1 MCLSLSKRSGEWGIV
16 LRPIK
21 LSIQWKMMLL
31 NGLVIGIVVWL
42 TGVAVTEYACYLVI
56 ESPNSGTILG
66 PVFRDTLEGYL
77 WKMALAA
84 VLAGSLT
91 HFFLMRTILRP
102 LNRLAS
108 STRQMTA
115 GSYPDPVPVPAS
127 SDEVSQLTRDFNH
140 LVQVLRHN
148 ERSRKHMLTNISHD
162 LRTPL
167 SNLTGYL
174 EGLKNGVIEGDPALY
189 QSLHEEALRLNHLIE
204 QFHQLSVWETK
215 PPLSLRT
222 EPVDMPELLHS
233 SRRRFEWKGDRK
245 GISLN
250 VRAEPGS
257 VIADPQGC
265 QSMIDNLLQNAL
277 EYNAGAWISIRG
289 SVTEGRFY
297 RVEVS
302 NPGEPL
308 AEEERE
314 QLFDRFY
321 RGDESRSRGSGGS
334 GLGLSIIR
342 EIAGRHGGTSGVEID
357 REVYTFWFTLPLGP
371 RPEHEAARD
380 VMMHS

>member
-1 MCLSLSKRSGEWGIV
+1 MYRSSSKRSGEWGIV

-21 LSIQWKMMLL
+21 LSMQWKMMLL

-56 ESPNSGTILG
+56 ESPDSGTILG

-215 PPLSLRT
+215 PPLSLRA
-222 EPVDMPELLHS
+222 EPVDMQELLHS
-233 SRRRFEWKGDRK
+233 SRRRFEWKGERK
-245 GISLN
+245 GISLSM
-250 VRAEPGS
+250 RAEPGR
-257 VIADPQGC
+257 VTADPQGC
-265 QSMIDNLLQNAL
+265 ESMIDNLLQNAL
-277 EYNAGAWISIRG
+277 EYNTGTWISIRG
-289 SVTEGRFY
+289 SVTEGGFY
-297 RVEVS
+297 RVKVS

-308 AEEERE
+308 ADAERD

-321 RGDESRSRGSGGS
+321 RGDESRNRGSGGS
-334 GLGLSIIR
+334 GLGLSIVR

-357 REVYTFWFTLPLGP
+357 REVYTFWFTLPLVS
-371 RPEHEAARD
+371 AAGT
-380 VMMHS
+380 